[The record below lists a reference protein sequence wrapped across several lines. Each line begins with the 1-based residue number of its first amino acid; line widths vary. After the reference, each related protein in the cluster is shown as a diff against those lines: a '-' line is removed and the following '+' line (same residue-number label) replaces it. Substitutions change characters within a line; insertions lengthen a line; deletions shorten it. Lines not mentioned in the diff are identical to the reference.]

1 MYPSKGM
8 VFSVEKYNE
17 IDVIMCDDRNGLKND
32 TSLFMTIES
41 EIKIN
46 DRT

>member
-1 MYPSKGM
+1 M